1 MRAKVAVAG
10 LSSPGPSARTA
21 VIAPGRHRVDG
32 CEMLPAMPPAAE
44 VIDAI
49 GHLLQPLL
57 ETLERVTWTQ
67 RNLYPPL
74 ATRLA
79 EQLAPGA
86 EAIAGP
92 SSALEKLE
100 WPDDLRFMRERLLEV
115 SRQTVDLVTAFVAA
129 AQSPD
134 NPIDLYR
141 ALRRFARIQETLY
154 PLAPVFEPVS
164 RWFLEPARRDDDALV
179 ARLRDGALRDDEV
192 RVGVLH
198 ASNERD
204 ARGGFSVYVPEYSDG
219 RAMPLVVALHGGHG
233 HGRDFLW
240 SWLADARS
248 HGVLLMAPTSRDR
261 TWSIMGIEDV
271 DAEGLRHMVES
282 VADRYPVDRSR
293 VLLTGMSDGATYALL
308 CGLRDPET
316 PFTHL
321 APACGVL
328 HPFLLAGNGL
338 EHAAGR
344 PIYMVHG
351 ALDWMFP
358 VSVAHLGRDAL
369 QSAGARLVYREIE
382 DLSHTYPRDE
392 T

>member
-1 MRAKVAVAG
+1 MLLAMPASPEVLDAIGLLLEPVLDTMERVGWVQRHLFPPMASRLAGELAPSADAVAG
-10 LSSPGPSARTA
+10 
-21 VIAPGRHRVDG
+21 
-32 CEMLPAMPPAAE
+32 
-44 VIDAI
+44 
-49 GHLLQPLL
+49 PL
-57 ETLERVTWTQ
+57 
-67 RNLYPPL
+67 N
-74 ATRLA
+74 
-79 EQLAPGA
+79 
-86 EAIAGP
+86 
-92 SSALEKLE
+92 ALEKLD
-100 WPDDLRFMRERLLEV
+100 WPDDLRFMRDRLIDV
-115 SRQTVDLVTAFVAA
+115 ARQTIDLVSAFVAA
-129 AQSPD
+129 TRSAE

-154 PLAPVFEPVS
+154 PLAPAFEPVS

-179 ARLRDGALRDDEV
+179 ARLREGALRDDEA

-204 ARGGFSVYVPEYSDG
+204 ARGGFSVYVPEDWDG
-219 RAMPLVVALHGGHG
+219 RTPMPLVVALHGGHG

-248 HGVLLMAPTSRDR
+248 RGVLVMAPTSRDR
-261 TWSIMGIEDV
+261 TWSIMGLDDI
-271 DAEGLRHMVES
+271 DAEGLRQMVES
-282 VADRYPVDRSR
+282 VAARYPVDRSR

-308 CGLRDPET
+308 CGLRDGAT

-328 HPFLLAGNGL
+328 HPFLFTTSGL

-369 QSAGARLVYREIE
+369 QAAGARLVYREIE

-392 T
+392 NPKILDWLAGGAAATA

>member
-1 MRAKVAVAG
+1 
-10 LSSPGPSARTA
+10 
-21 VIAPGRHRVDG
+21 
-32 CEMLPAMPPAAE
+32 MPPSQD

-49 GHLLQPLL
+49 DHLLEALL
-57 ETLERVTWTQ
+57 ETLERVGWVQ
-67 RNLYPPL
+67 RHLFPPM
-74 ATRLA
+74 APHLA

-86 EAIAGP
+86 DAVAGP
-92 SSALEKLE
+92 LSVLEKLD
-100 WPDDLRFMRERLLEV
+100 WPDDLRFMRDRLV
-115 SRQTVDLVTAFVAA
+115 DVARQTIELVTAFVAA
-129 AQSPD
+129 AKSPES
-134 NPIDLYR
+134 PIDLYR

-154 PLAPVFEPVS
+154 PLAPAFEPVS
-164 RWFLEPARRDDDALV
+164 RWFLEPARRDDDELV
-179 ARLRDGALRDDEV
+179 EHLREGALRDDEA

-204 ARGGFSVYVPEYSDG
+204 ARGGFSVYVPEQSDG
-219 RAMPLVVALHGGHG
+219 HTPMPLVVALHGGHG

-248 HGVLLMAPTSRDR
+248 RGVLLMAPTSRDR
-261 TWSIMGIEDV
+261 TWSIMGLDDV
-271 DAEGLRHMVES
+271 DAEGLREMVES
-282 VADRYPVDRSR
+282 VAARYPVDRSR
-293 VLLTGMSDGATYALL
+293 VLLTGMSDGATYSLL
-308 CGLRDPET
+308 CGLRDGAT

-328 HPFLLAGNGL
+328 HPFLFTTSGL
-338 EHAAGR
+338 ERAAGR

-369 QSAGARLVYREIE
+369 QAAGARLVYREIE

-392 T
+392 NPKILDWLMADAAATA